1 MNPSLS
7 YANQILASVRSMTA
21 EDFDRLMKRPGRP
34 ASSGLELLSMA
45 ANPPPGASSYFK
57 KASIAS
63 KLVPLLDPLL
73 GADSILRVVGSNR
86 PNLTQRD
93 YPWKSKLP
101 EWANQG
107 VQVRML
113 MLDPSEEA
121 VRVLHELQS
130 ETPDQIKIWTA
141 ASEPSAP
148 TDTETRLW
156 LRELEST
163 HFVSVENPSLL
174 WFESYHLPGSIQ
186 ADHCRFYS
194 QDSTYGRALA
204 HQLNERFDGLIAS
217 PQVSQLSN

>member
-1 MNPSLS
+1 MNASIS

-21 EDFDRLMKRPGRP
+21 DDFDRLMKRPGRP
-34 ASSGLELLSMA
+34 ASSGIELLSMA
-45 ANPPPGASSYFK
+45 ANPPPGASRYFK

-73 GADSILRVVGSNR
+73 ENGSTLRVVGSNR

-93 YPWKSKLP
+93 YPWKTKLK
-101 EWANQG
+101 EWAKRG
-107 VQVRML
+107 IHIHML
-113 MLDPSEEA
+113 MLDPSEEG
-121 VRVLHELQS
+121 VSVLNELQS
-130 ETPDQIKIWTA
+130 AAPDQIKIWTA
-141 ASEPSAP
+141 ASQP
-148 TDTETRLW
+148 TAATNTNTRLW

-194 QDSTYGRALA
+194 QDSAYGRALA

-217 PQVSQLSN
+217 PQVSALTD